1 MEGGKLMFRIALC
14 DDEGPQRKFTR
25 HMLEDYFA
33 RRDLTAKI
41 YEFAGGRELLDALPD
56 QRFDLYL
63 LDIVMPELDGIQ
75 LGVAIRDTDKE
86 GTIIYLT
93 SSPDFALESFD
104 ARAFSYLLKPIRE
117 EKLFAVLDDAIAL
130 RERDDA
136 SVIVRT
142 AEGTV
147 RLSLDSILYVE
158 LASRAP
164 RYYLNDGSHM
174 AGVTLRASFQDAMQP
189 LLDDKRFHLCGS
201 SFVFNLHHIRS
212 MSKSKV
218 LFDGGRWAA
227 PPRRAFPALQSAW
240 MDYWLEGGRENV

>member
-1 MEGGKLMFRIALC
+1 MFCIALC
-14 DDEGPQRKFTR
+14 DDEGPQRKFTSR
-25 HMLEDYFA
+25 MLEDYFV
-33 RRDLTAKI
+33 RRDLPAQI
-41 YEFAGGRELLDALPD
+41 CEFAGGRELLDALRD

-75 LGVAIRDTDKE
+75 LGVALRDKDKD
-86 GTIIYLT
+86 GVIIYLT
-93 SSPDFALESFD
+93 TSPDFALESFD
-104 ARAFSYLLKPIRE
+104 ARAFSYLLKPVRE

-130 RERDDA
+130 RERHDA

-164 RYYLNDGSHM
+164 RYYLDDGSHV
-174 AGVTLRASFQDAMQP
+174 AGVTIRASFQEAMQP
-189 LLDDKRFHLCGS
+189 LLNDKRFHLCGS

-212 MSKSKV
+212 MNKSKV

-240 MDYWLEGGRENV
+240 MDYWLEGDGQNV

>member
-1 MEGGKLMFRIALC
+1 MFCIALC

-25 HMLEDYFA
+25 RMLEDYFA

-41 YEFAGGRELLDALPD
+41 CEFAGGRELLDALRE

-63 LDIVMPELDGIQ
+63 LDIVMPELDGIR
-75 LGVAIRDTDKE
+75 LGVALRDRDKD
-86 GTIIYLT
+86 GLIIYLT
-93 SSPDFALESFD
+93 TSPDFALESFD
-104 ARAFSYLLKPIRE
+104 ARAFSYLLKPVRE

-130 RERDDA
+130 RERHDA

-164 RYYLNDGSHM
+164 RYYLNNGSHV
-174 AGVTLRASFQDAMQP
+174 AGVTIRASFQDAMKP

-201 SFVFNLHHIRS
+201 SFVFNLRHIRS
-212 MSKSKV
+212 MNKSKV
-218 LFDGGRWAA
+218 FFDGERWAA

-240 MDYWLEGGRENV
+240 MDYWLEGGGQNV